1 MSFLERKET
10 IKVSKELTCLAKS
23 LGKPVT
29 DFPWSKLAPQQEPQG
44 SVYQFSSVTQ
54 SCPTLCDRMDCSTP
68 AFSVLSPTPRAYSDS
83 CPLSRWCHPTISSS
97 VVPFS
102 SRLQA
107 FPYQESRLK
116 SLETQLLALWGFH
129 ALVMPVCCHRVSQP
143 RILSSL
149 LGLALSLDSECS
161 DCPYPSSYVSF
172 FFLILLIQPIVIHW
186 V

>member
-44 SVYQFSSVTQ
+44 SVYQLSSVTQ
-54 SCPTLCDRMDCSTP
+54 SCPTLCDLMDCSTP
-68 AFSVLSPTPRAYSDS
+68 AFSVLSPSPRAYSDS
-83 CPLSRWCHPTISSS
+83 RPLSRWCHPTISSS

-102 SRLQA
+102 SRLQP

-116 SLETQLLALWGFH
+116 SLETQLLAL
-129 ALVMPVCCHRVSQP
+129 VMPVCCHRASQP
-143 RILSSL
+143 RVLSSL
-149 LGLALSLDSECS
+149 LGLALSLDFECS
-161 DCPYPSSYVSF
+161 DCPYPSSYLSF
-172 FFLILLIQPIVIHW
+172 FFLILLI
-186 V
+186 